1 MMKNLGSL
9 LRGRCTSTLRALTL
23 LSHRYLSFRRL
34 LVRLRRLLK
43 TVLSWVS
50 ENEKRIIPIACVLA
64 EIVLTRVIGVAC

>member
-9 LRGRCTSTLRALTL
+9 LQRRCTSTLRALAL
-23 LSHRYLSFRRL
+23 LSRWCLSFRRL

-50 ENEKRIIPIACVLA
+50 ENEKWIIPIVCVLA